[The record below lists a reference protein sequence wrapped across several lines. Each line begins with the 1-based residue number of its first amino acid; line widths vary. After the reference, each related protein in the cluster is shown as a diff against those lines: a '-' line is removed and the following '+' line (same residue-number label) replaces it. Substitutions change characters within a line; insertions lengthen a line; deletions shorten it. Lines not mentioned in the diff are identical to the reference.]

1 MNYEFSLFHRNF
13 VMAVS
18 YGVTFAVMVV
28 FLFIAF
34 TGYLEVNK
42 PRRAVF
48 NTYQQVIRLLSTVQ
62 VSVSVF
68 KWRENTR
75 TCTCGMNGPGS
86 GLTDGSRGTHRSFCT
101 FSPAFFIFNT
111 RQKQRKQWKPN
122 HAHPQS
128 YTNSRW
134 DTFNMPLSISSVRF
148 CTRVPLHFYRVL
160 STLSSHFN
168 SEKSSDL
175 NSV

>member
-48 NTYQQVIRLLSTVQ
+48 NTYQQVIHLLSTVQ

-122 HAHPQS
+122 HAHPNLIPTLAETHLTRLCPSPQS
-128 YTNSRW
+128 VSAQEYPF
-134 DTFNMPLSISSVRF
+134 TFTECYQRYHL
-148 CTRVPLHFYRVL
+148 
-160 STLSSHFN
+160 TLTL
-168 SEKSSDL
+168 KRAAI
-175 NSV
+175 

>member
-1 MNYEFSLFHRNF
+1 MNFHSSHRNF

-62 VSVSVF
+62 VSVSVVLQMKRKHAYVHLRYERSRF
-68 KWRENTR
+68 RVDRQLQRNTQE
-75 TCTCGMNGPGS
+75 
-86 GLTDGSRGTHRSFCT
+86 L
-101 FSPAFFIFNT
+101 
-111 RQKQRKQWKPN
+111 
-122 HAHPQS
+122 
-128 YTNSRW
+128 
-134 DTFNMPLSISSVRF
+134 
-148 CTRVPLHFYRVL
+148 LHI
-160 STLSSHFN
+160 
-168 SEKSSDL
+168 
-175 NSV
+175 

>member
-62 VSVSVF
+62 VSVSVV
-68 KWRENTR
+68 RA
-75 TCTCGMNGPGS
+75 CTCGVNGPGS

-111 RQKQRKQWKPN
+111 RQKQRKQ
-122 HAHPQS
+122 
-128 YTNSRW
+128 
-134 DTFNMPLSISSVRF
+134 
-148 CTRVPLHFYRVL
+148 
-160 STLSSHFN
+160 
-168 SEKSSDL
+168 
-175 NSV
+175 

>member
-62 VSVSVF
+62 VSVSVVLQMKRKHAYVHLRYERSRF
-68 KWRENTR
+68 RVDRRLQRNTQE
-75 TCTCGMNGPGS
+75 
-86 GLTDGSRGTHRSFCT
+86 L
-101 FSPAFFIFNT
+101 
-111 RQKQRKQWKPN
+111 
-122 HAHPQS
+122 
-128 YTNSRW
+128 
-134 DTFNMPLSISSVRF
+134 
-148 CTRVPLHFYRVL
+148 LHI
-160 STLSSHFN
+160 
-168 SEKSSDL
+168 
-175 NSV
+175 